1 MGENELSNS
10 SNHIEKTCEHISIE
24 IPEDLETTFR
34 REECIYKAPAALC
47 DSNRACY
54 TPRVISIGPF
64 HHDSESEK
72 LRPMEIQKQRY
83 LKEFSKRLRGKT
95 KEQVRESLN
104 VLSSTIEDEKDKIK
118 HCYADN
124 TFHQFSRNQFV
135 KMILFDAVFIFELF
149 LKNEE
154 DMRGNKRYQHD
165 FIIGKPWLRAA
176 IQRDLILLEN
186 QLPFFILEKLYS
198 LAIEET
204 NPDYRSFLDLS
215 CRYFEKYGKNKTK
228 PDETKP
234 YEVLHFTDLV
244 RHFLSFKHPQLESPD
259 GKQIKNLYSATMLH
273 QAGIK
278 FKALSDHFT
287 DLVRHFLSFKHPQLE
302 SPDGKQIK
310 NLYSATMLHRAGI
323 KFKALPDA
331 CLLDIRAWKENEN
344 PVKKGELH
352 MPPLEIDN
360 STECLFRNLMALE
373 QCRYPT
379 EEFIC
384 RYVKLLDFLVDDKK
398 DVDLLIENKV
408 IVSRLG
414 DSKAVAELMNKLCLE
429 IVEVT
434 SGYDALS
441 QLLNDYY
448 ESSWN
453 KNKAYLVS
461 VYFHNVWIGTGTVIG
476 LIILAITVTRFILF
490 FFR

>member
-1 MGENELSNS
+1 MGENEPSNS
-10 SNHIEKTCEHISIE
+10 SNHIEKTCKHISIE
-24 IPEDLETTFR
+24 IPGDLFPKDLETTFR

-64 HHDSESEK
+64 HHGNKK
-72 LRPMEIQKQRY
+72 LRPMKIQKQRY
-83 LKEFSKRLRGKT
+83 LKEFCKRLGGET
-95 KEQVRESLN
+95 KVQESLK
-104 VLSSTIEDEKDKIK
+104 VLWSTIQSLEDKIK
-118 HCYADN
+118 RCYADN
-124 TFHQFSRNQFV
+124 TFVKFSSNDDKFV
-135 KMILFDAVFIFELF
+135 KMILLDAVFIFELF

-154 DMRGNKRYQHD
+154 DTRDNKRYQDD
-165 FIIGKPWLRAA
+165 FIIAKPWLRAA

-186 QLPFFILEKLYS
+186 QLPFFILKKLYS

-204 NPDYRSFLDLS
+204 KLNYPSFLDLS
-215 CRYFEKYGKNKTK
+215 CHYFEKYGKNKTK
-228 PDETKP
+228 PYETKHYKP
-234 YEVLHFTDLV
+234 LHFTDLV
-244 RHFLSFKHPQLESPD
+244 RHFLSFKHPQLLESRD
-259 GKQIKNLYSATMLH
+259 GKQVKNLYSATMLH

-278 FKALSDHFT
+278 FKAL
-287 DLVRHFLSFKHPQLE
+287 
-302 SPDGKQIK
+302 PDE
-310 NLYSATMLHRAGI
+310 
-323 KFKALPDA
+323 
-331 CLLDIRAWKENEN
+331 CLLDIRAWKETEKT
-344 PVKKGELH
+344 VKKGELH

-373 QCRYPT
+373 QCHYPR

-384 RYVKLLDFLVDDKK
+384 HYVKLLDFLVDVEK

-414 DSKAVAELMNKLCLE
+414 DSKAVAELINKLCLE

-476 LIILAITVTRFILF
+476 LIILAITVARFILF

>member
-1 MGENELSNS
+1 MEENELSNS
-10 SNHIEKTCEHISIE
+10 MNHNEKPCKDIAIE
-24 IPEDLETTFR
+24 IPEDLIPEGLETTFR
-34 REECIYKAPAALC
+34 PEECIYKAPAALC
-47 DSNRACY
+47 DSNRASY

-64 HHDSESEK
+64 HHGSEK
-72 LRPMEIQKQRY
+72 LMPMEIQKQRY
-83 LKEFSKRLRGKT
+83 LKEFCKRLRGKT
-95 KEQVRESLN
+95 KESLK
-104 VLSSTIEDEKDKIK
+104 VLWRTIEDLEDDIKRRYAADTFDFSKD
-118 HCYADN
+118 
-124 TFHQFSRNQFV
+124 QFV

-154 DMRGNKRYQHD
+154 DMRDDKRYQDD

-186 QLPFFILEKLYS
+186 QLPFFILEKLYR
-198 LAIEET
+198 LAIDERKA
-204 NPDYRSFLDLS
+204 NYSSFLDLS
-215 CRYFEKYGKNKTK
+215 CHYFEKYGMNKTK
-228 PDETKP
+228 PGETKH
-234 YEVLHFTDLV
+234 YEALHFTDLV
-244 RHFLSFKHPQLESPD
+244 RHFLSFKHPKLESPD

-278 FKALSDHFT
+278 FK
-287 DLVRHFLSFKHPQLE
+287 E
-302 SPDGKQIK
+302 
-310 NLYSATMLHRAGI
+310 
-323 KFKALPDA
+323 LPDE
-331 CLLDIRAWKENEN
+331 CLLDIRAWKETEN
-344 PVKKGELH
+344 TVKKGELH

-373 QCRYPT
+373 QCHYPT

-414 DSKAVAELMNKLCLE
+414 DSKAVAELINKLCLE

-476 LIILAITVTRFILF
+476 LIILAITVARFILS

>member
-1 MGENELSNS
+1 MEENELSNS
-10 SNHIEKTCEHISIE
+10 MNHNEKPCKDIAIE
-24 IPEDLETTFR
+24 IPEDLIPEGLETTFR
-34 REECIYKAPAALC
+34 PEECIYKAPAALC
-47 DSNRACY
+47 DSNRASY

-64 HHDSESEK
+64 HHGSEK
-72 LRPMEIQKQRY
+72 LMPMEIQKQRY
-83 LKEFSKRLRGKT
+83 LKEFCKRLRGKT
-95 KEQVRESLN
+95 KESLK
-104 VLSSTIEDEKDKIK
+104 VLWRTIEDLEDDIKRRYAADTFDFSKD
-118 HCYADN
+118 
-124 TFHQFSRNQFV
+124 QFV

-154 DMRGNKRYQHD
+154 DMRDDKRYQDD

-186 QLPFFILEKLYS
+186 QLPFFILEKLYR
-198 LAIEET
+198 LAIDERKA
-204 NPDYRSFLDLS
+204 NYSSFLDLS
-215 CRYFEKYGKNKTK
+215 CHYFEKYGMNKTK
-228 PDETKP
+228 PGETKH
-234 YEVLHFTDLV
+234 YEALHFTDLV
-244 RHFLSFKHPQLESPD
+244 RHFLSFKHPKLESPD

-278 FKALSDHFT
+278 FK
-287 DLVRHFLSFKHPQLE
+287 E
-302 SPDGKQIK
+302 
-310 NLYSATMLHRAGI
+310 
-323 KFKALPDA
+323 LPDE
-331 CLLDIRAWKENEN
+331 CLLDIRAWKETEN
-344 PVKKGELH
+344 TVKKGELH

-373 QCRYPT
+373 QCHYPT

-414 DSKAVAELMNKLCLE
+414 DSKAVAELINKLCLE

>member
-1 MGENELSNS
+1 MEENELSNS
-10 SNHIEKTCEHISIE
+10 SNHIEKPEKPEKPRKHITIE
-24 IPEDLETTFR
+24 IPEHLETTFR
-34 REECIYKAPAALC
+34 PEECIYKAPAALC
-47 DSNRACY
+47 DSNRASY

-64 HHDSESEK
+64 HGGSEN
-72 LRPMEIQKQRY
+72 LQPMEIQKQRY
-83 LKEFSKRLRGKT
+83 LKEFCKRLRGIT
-95 KEQVRESLN
+95 REEVQESLN
-104 VLSSTIEDEKDKIK
+104 ELLSTIEDHKDEIK
-118 HCYADN
+118 RCYAVN
-124 TFHQFSRNQFV
+124 TVDFPCDDDKFV

-154 DMRGNKRYQHD
+154 DKRDNRRYQDD

-186 QLPFFILEKLYS
+186 QLPFFILEKLYR
-198 LAIEET
+198 LAIDERKP
-204 NPDYRSFLDLS
+204 NYLSFLDLS
-215 CRYFEKYGKNKTK
+215 CRYFKKYGRNKAK
-228 PDETKP
+228 PNETNH
-234 YEVLHFTDLV
+234 YEALHFTDLV

-278 FKALSDHFT
+278 FK
-287 DLVRHFLSFKHPQLE
+287 P
-302 SPDGKQIK
+302 
-310 NLYSATMLHRAGI
+310 
-323 KFKALPDA
+323 LPDE
-331 CLLDIRAWKENEN
+331 CLLDIRAWKQDEN

-352 MPPLEIDN
+352 MPPLEIDS

-373 QCRYPT
+373 QCHYPRQ
-379 EEFIC
+379 EFIC
-384 RYVKLLDFLVDDKK
+384 RYVKLLDFLVDVEK

-414 DSKAVAELMNKLCLE
+414 DSKAVAELINKLCLE

>member
-1 MGENELSNS
+1 MGENESSNS
-10 SNHIEKTCEHISIE
+10 SNHNEKPCKHITIE
-24 IPEDLETTFR
+24 IPKDLIPEGLETTFR
-34 REECIYKAPAALC
+34 QEECIYKAPAALC
-47 DSNRACY
+47 DSNRVCY

-64 HHDSESEK
+64 HHGNEK
-72 LRPMEIQKQRY
+72 LMPMEIQKQRY
-83 LKEFSKRLRGKT
+83 LKEFCKRLVGET
-95 KEQVRESLN
+95 KEQEFLKVLWRTIQSL
-104 VLSSTIEDEKDKIK
+104 EDKIK
-118 HCYADN
+118 RRYADN
-124 TFHQFSRNQFV
+124 TFVDFSSDDDKFV

-154 DMRGNKRYQHD
+154 VMQNNKRYQDD

-186 QLPFFILEKLYS
+186 QLPFSILKKLYR

-204 NPDYRSFLDLS
+204 KPTYPSFLDLS
-215 CRYFEKYGKNKTK
+215 CHYFEKYGKNKTK
-228 PDETKP
+228 PDETKHCKP
-234 YEVLHFTDLV
+234 LHFTDLV

-259 GKQIKNLYSATMLH
+259 GKQVKNLYSATMLH

-278 FKALSDHFT
+278 FKAL
-287 DLVRHFLSFKHPQLE
+287 
-302 SPDGKQIK
+302 PDE
-310 NLYSATMLHRAGI
+310 
-323 KFKALPDA
+323 
-331 CLLDIRAWKENEN
+331 CLLDIRAWKKNEN
-344 PVKKGELH
+344 TVKKGELH

-373 QCRYPT
+373 QCHYPR

-384 RYVKLLDFLVDDKK
+384 RYVKLLDFLVDVKK

-414 DSKAVAELMNKLCLE
+414 DSKAVAELINKLCLE

-476 LIILAITVTRFILF
+476 LIILAITVARFILY

>member
-1 MGENELSNS
+1 M
-10 SNHIEKTCEHISIE
+10 
-24 IPEDLETTFR
+24 
-34 REECIYKAPAALC
+34 
-47 DSNRACY
+47 
-54 TPRVISIGPF
+54 
-64 HHDSESEK
+64 
-72 LRPMEIQKQRY
+72 
-83 LKEFSKRLRGKT
+83 KEFCKRLGGET
-95 KEQVRESLN
+95 KVQESLK
-104 VLSSTIEDEKDKIK
+104 VLWETIQSLEDKIK
-118 HCYADN
+118 RCYADN
-124 TFHQFSRNQFV
+124 TSVEFSSVDNKFV

-154 DMRGNKRYQHD
+154 DMHDNKRYQDD
-165 FIIGKPWLRAA
+165 FIVGKPWLRAA

-186 QLPFFILEKLYS
+186 QLPFFILKKLYR

-204 NPDYRSFLDLS
+204 KLNYPSFLDLS
-215 CRYFEKYGKNKTK
+215 CHYFEKYGKNKTK
-228 PDETKP
+228 PYETKHYKP
-234 YEVLHFTDLV
+234 LHFTDLV
-244 RHFLSFKHPQLESPD
+244 RHFLSFKHPQLESPG
-259 GKQIKNLYSATMLH
+259 GKQVKNLYSATMLH

-278 FKALSDHFT
+278 FKAL
-287 DLVRHFLSFKHPQLE
+287 
-302 SPDGKQIK
+302 PDE
-310 NLYSATMLHRAGI
+310 
-323 KFKALPDA
+323 
-331 CLLDIRAWKENEN
+331 CLLDIRAWKETEN
-344 PVKKGELH
+344 TVKKGELH

-373 QCRYPT
+373 QCHYPRQ
-379 EEFIC
+379 EFIC
-384 RYVKLLDFLVDDKK
+384 RYVKLLDFLVDVKK

-414 DSKAVAELMNKLCLE
+414 DSKAVAELINKLCLE

>member
-1 MGENELSNS
+1 MNHNEKPCKD
-10 SNHIEKTCEHISIE
+10 IAIE
-24 IPEDLETTFR
+24 IPEDLIPKDLETTFR
-34 REECIYKAPAALC
+34 PEECIYKAPAALC

-64 HHDSESEK
+64 HHGSEK
-72 LRPMEIQKQRY
+72 LMPMEIQKQRY
-83 LKEFSKRLRGKT
+83 LKEFCKRLRGKT
-95 KEQVRESLN
+95 KESLK
-104 VLSSTIEDEKDKIK
+104 VLWRTIEDLEDDIK
-118 HCYADN
+118 RRYAAN
-124 TFHQFSRNQFV
+124 TFDFSRDQFV

-154 DMRGNKRYQHD
+154 DMRDNQRYQDD
-165 FIIGKPWLRAA
+165 FVIGKPWLRAA

-204 NPDYRSFLDLS
+204 KPDYRSFLDLS

-228 PDETKP
+228 P
-234 YEVLHFTDLV
+234 YNVLHFTDLV

-414 DSKAVAELMNKLCLE
+414 DSKAVAELINKLCLE

>member
-1 MGENELSNS
+1 MYLQS
-10 SNHIEKTCEHISIE
+10 SSCT
-24 IPEDLETTFR
+24 
-34 REECIYKAPAALC
+34 
-47 DSNRACY
+47 
-54 TPRVISIGPF
+54 
-64 HHDSESEK
+64 
-72 LRPMEIQKQRY
+72 LRFKQSF
-83 LKEFSKRLRGKT
+83 LH
-95 KEQVRESLN
+95 
-104 VLSSTIEDEKDKIK
+104 SS
-118 HCYADN
+118 
-124 TFHQFSRNQFV
+124 
-135 KMILFDAVFIFELF
+135 VFIFELF

-154 DMRGNKRYQHD
+154 DMHDNKRYQDD
-165 FIIGKPWLRAA
+165 FIVGKPWLRAA

-186 QLPFFILEKLYS
+186 QLPFFILKKLYK

-204 NPDYRSFLDLS
+204 KLNYPSFPDLS
-215 CRYFEKYGKNKTK
+215 CNYFEKYGNNKTK
-228 PDETKP
+228 PYETKHYKP
-234 YEVLHFTDLV
+234 LHFTDLV
-244 RHFLSFKHPQLESPD
+244 RHFLSFKHPQLESPG
-259 GKQIKNLYSATMLH
+259 GKQVKNLYSATMLH

-278 FKALSDHFT
+278 FKAL
-287 DLVRHFLSFKHPQLE
+287 
-302 SPDGKQIK
+302 PDE
-310 NLYSATMLHRAGI
+310 
-323 KFKALPDA
+323 
-331 CLLDIRAWKENEN
+331 CLLDIRAWKETEN
-344 PVKKGELH
+344 TVKKGELH

-373 QCRYPT
+373 QCHYPT

-384 RYVKLLDFLVDDKK
+384 RYVKLLDFLVDVEK

-414 DSKAVAELMNKLCLE
+414 DSKAVAELINKLCLE

-448 ESSWN
+448 DSSWN

-461 VYFHNVWIGTGTVIG
+461 VYFNNVWIGTGTVIG

>member
-1 MGENELSNS
+1 MNHNEKPCKDIA
-10 SNHIEKTCEHISIE
+10 IEIPEDL

-34 REECIYKAPAALC
+34 PEECIYKAPAALC
-47 DSNRACY
+47 DSNRASY

-64 HHDSESEK
+64 HHGSEK
-72 LRPMEIQKQRY
+72 LMPMEIQKQRY
-83 LKEFSKRLRGKT
+83 LKEFCKRLGGKT
-95 KEQVRESLN
+95 KVQESLK
-104 VLSSTIEDEKDKIK
+104 VLWSTIQRLEDKIK
-118 HCYADN
+118 RYYAAD
-124 TFHQFSRNQFV
+124 TSVEFSSDDDHKFV

-154 DMRGNKRYQHD
+154 DMRDDKRYQDD

-204 NPDYRSFLDLS
+204 KPNYFSFLDLS
-215 CRYFEKYGKNKTK
+215 CHYFAKYCKNKTK
-228 PDETKP
+228 PNETKH
-234 YEVLHFTDLV
+234 YEALHFTDLV
-244 RHFLSFKHPQLESPD
+244 RHFLSFKHPKLESPD

-278 FKALSDHFT
+278 FKALQD
-287 DLVRHFLSFKHPQLE
+287 E
-302 SPDGKQIK
+302 
-310 NLYSATMLHRAGI
+310 
-323 KFKALPDA
+323 

-344 PVKKGELH
+344 PIKKGELH

-373 QCRYPT
+373 QCHYPR

-384 RYVKLLDFLVDDKK
+384 RYVKLLDFLVDVEK

>member
-1 MGENELSNS
+1 MEENELSNS
-10 SNHIEKTCEHISIE
+10 MNDNEKPCKDIAIE

-47 DSNRACY
+47 DSNRASY

-83 LKEFSKRLRGKT
+83 LKEFCKRLRGET

-154 DMRGNKRYQHD
+154 DIRGNKRYQHD

-234 YEVLHFTDLV
+234 YEVL
-244 RHFLSFKHPQLESPD
+244 
-259 GKQIKNLYSATMLH
+259 
-273 QAGIK
+273 
-278 FKALSDHFT
+278 HFT

>member
-1 MGENELSNS
+1 MEENQSSNS
-10 SNHIEKTCEHISIE
+10 MNHNEKPCKDIAIE
-24 IPEDLETTFR
+24 IPGDLFPKDLETTFR
-34 REECIYKAPAALC
+34 PEECIYKAPAALC
-47 DSNRACY
+47 DSNRASY

-64 HHDSESEK
+64 HHGSEK
-72 LRPMEIQKQRY
+72 LMPMEIQKQRY
-83 LKEFSKRLRGKT
+83 MKEFCKRLGGET
-95 KEQVRESLN
+95 KVQESLK
-104 VLSSTIEDEKDKIK
+104 VLWETIQSLEDKIK
-118 HCYADN
+118 RCYADN
-124 TFHQFSRNQFV
+124 TSVEFSSVDNKFV

-154 DMRGNKRYQHD
+154 DMHDNKRYQDD
-165 FIIGKPWLRAA
+165 FIVGKPWLRAA

-186 QLPFFILEKLYS
+186 QLPFFILKKLYR

-204 NPDYRSFLDLS
+204 KLNYPSFLDLS
-215 CRYFEKYGKNKTK
+215 CHYFEKYGKNKTK
-228 PDETKP
+228 PYETKHYKP
-234 YEVLHFTDLV
+234 LHFTDLV
-244 RHFLSFKHPQLESPD
+244 RHFLSFKHPQLESPG
-259 GKQIKNLYSATMLH
+259 GKQVKNLYSATMLH

-278 FKALSDHFT
+278 FKAL
-287 DLVRHFLSFKHPQLE
+287 
-302 SPDGKQIK
+302 PDE
-310 NLYSATMLHRAGI
+310 
-323 KFKALPDA
+323 
-331 CLLDIRAWKENEN
+331 CLLDIRAWKETEN
-344 PVKKGELH
+344 TVKKGELH

-373 QCRYPT
+373 QCHYPRQ
-379 EEFIC
+379 EFIC
-384 RYVKLLDFLVDDKK
+384 RYVKLLDFLVDVKK

-414 DSKAVAELMNKLCLE
+414 DSKAVAELINKLCLE

>member
-1 MGENELSNS
+1 MEENELSNS
-10 SNHIEKTCEHISIE
+10 MNHNEKPCKDIAIE
-24 IPEDLETTFR
+24 IPEDLIPKDLETTFR
-34 REECIYKAPAALC
+34 PEECIYKAPAALC

-64 HHDSESEK
+64 HHGSEK
-72 LRPMEIQKQRY
+72 LMPMEIQKQRY
-83 LKEFSKRLRGKT
+83 LKEFCKRLRGKT
-95 KEQVRESLN
+95 KESLK
-104 VLSSTIEDEKDKIK
+104 VLWRTIEDLEDDIK
-118 HCYADN
+118 RRYAAN
-124 TFHQFSRNQFV
+124 TFDFSRDQFV

-154 DMRGNKRYQHD
+154 DMRDNQRYQDD
-165 FIIGKPWLRAA
+165 FVIGKPWLRAA

-204 NPDYRSFLDLS
+204 KPDYRSFLDLS

-323 KFKALPDA
+323 KFKALPDE
-331 CLLDIRAWKENEN
+331 CLLDIRAWKETEN
-344 PVKKGELH
+344 TVKKGELH

-373 QCRYPT
+373 QCHYPRQ
-379 EEFIC
+379 EFIC
-384 RYVKLLDFLVDDKK
+384 RYVKLLDFLVDVKK

>member
-1 MGENELSNS
+1 MEENELSNS
-10 SNHIEKTCEHISIE
+10 MNHNEKPCKDIAIE
-24 IPEDLETTFR
+24 IPEDLIPKDLETTFR
-34 REECIYKAPAALC
+34 PEECIYKAPAALC

-64 HHDSESEK
+64 HHGSEK
-72 LRPMEIQKQRY
+72 LMPMEIQKQRY
-83 LKEFSKRLRGKT
+83 LKEFCKRLRGKT
-95 KEQVRESLN
+95 KESLK
-104 VLSSTIEDEKDKIK
+104 VLWRTIEDLEDDIK
-118 HCYADN
+118 RRYAAN
-124 TFHQFSRNQFV
+124 TFDFSRDQFV

-154 DMRGNKRYQHD
+154 DMRDNQRYQDD
-165 FIIGKPWLRAA
+165 FVIGKPWLRAA

-204 NPDYRSFLDLS
+204 KPDYRSFLDLS

-244 RHFLSFKHPQLESPD
+244 RHFLSLKHPQLESPD

>member
-1 MGENELSNS
+1 MEENELSNS
-10 SNHIEKTCEHISIE
+10 MNDNEKPCKDIAIE

-47 DSNRACY
+47 DSNRASY

-83 LKEFSKRLRGKT
+83 LKEFCKRLRGET

-154 DMRGNKRYQHD
+154 DIRGNKRYQHD

-278 FKALSDHFT
+278 FKAL
-287 DLVRHFLSFKHPQLE
+287 
-302 SPDGKQIK
+302 PDE
-310 NLYSATMLHRAGI
+310 
-323 KFKALPDA
+323 
-331 CLLDIRAWKENEN
+331 CLLDIRAWKETEN
-344 PVKKGELH
+344 TVKKGELH

-373 QCRYPT
+373 QCHYPRQ
-379 EEFIC
+379 EFIC
-384 RYVKLLDFLVDDKK
+384 RYVKLLDFLVDVEK

-448 ESSWN
+448 DSSWN

-461 VYFHNVWIGTGTVIG
+461 VYFQNVWIGTGTVIG

>member
-1 MGENELSNS
+1 MGENESNS
-10 SNHIEKTCEHISIE
+10 SNHIEKTCKHISIE

-34 REECIYKAPAALC
+34 PEECIYKAPAALC

-83 LKEFSKRLRGKT
+83 LKEFCKRLRGKT
-95 KEQVRESLN
+95 KEQVQESLN

-118 HCYADN
+118 RCYAVD
-124 TFHQFSRNQFV
+124 TFEFSSDDDQFV

-154 DMRGNKRYQHD
+154 DIRDNKRYQDD

-204 NPDYRSFLDLS
+204 KPTYRSFLDLS

-228 PDETKP
+228 QDETKP
-234 YEVLHFTDLV
+234 SKVLHFTDLV

-278 FKALSDHFT
+278 FKAL
-287 DLVRHFLSFKHPQLE
+287 
-302 SPDGKQIK
+302 PDE
-310 NLYSATMLHRAGI
+310 
-323 KFKALPDA
+323 

-373 QCRYPT
+373 QCHYPR

-384 RYVKLLDFLVDDKK
+384 RYVKLLDFLVDVKK

-414 DSKAVAELMNKLCLE
+414 DSKAVAELINKLCLE

-448 ESSWN
+448 DSSWN

-461 VYFHNVWIGTGTVIG
+461 MYFHNVWIGTGTVVG

>member
-1 MGENELSNS
+1 MGENEPSNS
-10 SNHIEKTCEHISIE
+10 SNHIEKTCKHISIE
-24 IPEDLETTFR
+24 IPGDLFSKDLETTFR

-64 HHDSESEK
+64 HHGNKK
-72 LRPMEIQKQRY
+72 LRPMKIQKQRY
-83 LKEFSKRLRGKT
+83 LKEFCKRLGGET
-95 KEQVRESLN
+95 KVQESLK
-104 VLSSTIEDEKDKIK
+104 VLWSTIQSLEDKIK
-118 HCYADN
+118 RCYADN
-124 TFHQFSRNQFV
+124 TFVKFSSNDDKFV
-135 KMILFDAVFIFELF
+135 KMILLDAVFIFELF

-154 DMRGNKRYQHD
+154 DTRDNKRYQDD
-165 FIIGKPWLRAA
+165 FIIAKPWLRAA

-186 QLPFFILEKLYS
+186 QLPFFILKKLYS

-204 NPDYRSFLDLS
+204 KLNYPSFLDLS
-215 CRYFEKYGKNKTK
+215 CHYFEKYGKNKTK
-228 PDETKP
+228 PYETKHYKP
-234 YEVLHFTDLV
+234 LHFTDLV
-244 RHFLSFKHPQLESPD
+244 RHFLSFKHPQLLESRD
-259 GKQIKNLYSATMLH
+259 GKQVKNLYSATMLH
-273 QAGIK
+273 QAGVK
-278 FKALSDHFT
+278 FKALKD
-287 DLVRHFLSFKHPQLE
+287 E
-302 SPDGKQIK
+302 
-310 NLYSATMLHRAGI
+310 
-323 KFKALPDA
+323 
-331 CLLDIRAWKENEN
+331 CLLDIRAWKGTENT
-344 PVKKGELH
+344 VKKGELH

-373 QCRYPT
+373 QCHYPR

-384 RYVKLLDFLVDDKK
+384 HYVKLLDFLVDVEK

-461 VYFHNVWIGTGTVIG
+461 VYFHNVWIGTGTVVG
-476 LIILAITVTRFILF
+476 LIILAITVARFILF

>member
-1 MGENELSNS
+1 MGENESNS
-10 SNHIEKTCEHISIE
+10 SNHIEKTCKHISIK
-24 IPEDLETTFR
+24 IPEDLQTTFR

-47 DSNRACY
+47 DSNRASY

-64 HHDSESEK
+64 HHDSEK

-83 LKEFSKRLRGKT
+83 LKEFCKRLRGKT
-95 KEQVRESLN
+95 KEQVQESLN
-104 VLSSTIEDEKDKIK
+104 VLSSTIEDEKDEIK
-118 HCYADN
+118 HCYADD
-124 TFHQFSRNQFV
+124 TFVEFSKDDEKFV

-154 DMRGNKRYQHD
+154 DIRDNKRYQDD

-204 NPDYRSFLDLS
+204 KPGYLSFLDLS

-228 PDETKP
+228 PCK
-234 YEVLHFTDLV
+234 VWHFTDLV
-244 RHFLSFKHPQLESPD
+244 RHFLSFKHPKLESPD
-259 GKQIKNLYSATMLH
+259 GKQIKKLYSPTMLH

-310 NLYSATMLHRAGI
+310 NLYSATMLHQAGI
-323 KFKALPDA
+323 KFKALPNA

-373 QCRYPT
+373 QCHYPR
-379 EEFIC
+379 EELIC

-408 IVSRLG
+408 LVSRLG
-414 DSKAVAELMNKLCLE
+414 DSKAVAELINKLCLE

-476 LIILAITVTRFILF
+476 LIILAITVARFILS

>member
-1 MGENELSNS
+1 MGENESSNS
-10 SNHIEKTCEHISIE
+10 SNHMEKTCKHISIE
-24 IPEDLETTFR
+24 IPGDLFPKDLETTFR
-34 REECIYKAPAALC
+34 PEECIYKAPAALC

-64 HHDSESEK
+64 HHGNEK
-72 LRPMEIQKQRY
+72 LMPMEIQKQRY
-83 LKEFSKRLRGKT
+83 LKEFCKRLGGET
-95 KEQVRESLN
+95 KEQESLK
-104 VLSSTIEDEKDKIK
+104 VLWSTIQSLEDEIK
-118 HCYADN
+118 RRYADN
-124 TFHQFSRNQFV
+124 TSVEFSSNDDKFV

-149 LKNEE
+149 LKNDE
-154 DMRGNKRYQHD
+154 DMRDNERYQDD

-186 QLPFFILEKLYS
+186 QLPFFILEKLYR

-204 NPDYRSFLDLS
+204 KPNYRSFLDLS
-215 CRYFEKYGKNKTK
+215 CHYFEKYGKNKTK
-228 PDETKP
+228 PHETKP
-234 YEVLHFTDLV
+234 YKVLHFTDLV

-259 GKQIKNLYSATMLH
+259 HGKQVKNLYSATMLH

-278 FKALSDHFT
+278 FKAL
-287 DLVRHFLSFKHPQLE
+287 
-302 SPDGKQIK
+302 PDE
-310 NLYSATMLHRAGI
+310 
-323 KFKALPDA
+323 
-331 CLLDIRAWKENEN
+331 CLLDIRAWKKNEN
-344 PVKKGELH
+344 TVKKGELH

-373 QCRYPT
+373 QCHYPR

-384 RYVKLLDFLVDDKK
+384 RYVKLLDFLVDVKK

-414 DSKAVAELMNKLCLE
+414 DSKAVAELINKLCLE

-441 QLLNDYY
+441 QLLNNYY

-476 LIILAITVTRFILF
+476 LIILAITVTRFIWF